1 MRDKVDPIRLFDAKA
16 RPLSSY
22 EAMERRIKLL
32 ENQRDRLLRMLKH
45 QRNIAEA
52 DHKPANPTLN

>member
-1 MRDKVDPIRLFDAKA
+1 MREKVDPIRLFDAKA

-32 ENQRDRLLRMLKH
+32 ERWNDRLLRMLRHK
-45 QRNIAEA
+45 QRLEEPAT
-52 DHKPANPTLN
+52 KPASILN